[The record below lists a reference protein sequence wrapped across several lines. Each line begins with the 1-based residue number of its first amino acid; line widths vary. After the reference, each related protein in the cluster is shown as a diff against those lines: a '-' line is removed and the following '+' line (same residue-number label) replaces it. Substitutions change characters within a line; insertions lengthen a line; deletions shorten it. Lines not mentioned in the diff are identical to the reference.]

1 MPAPLQHKESSN
13 DTLHDDASSSNRF
26 DGAIPSSMSIDS
38 ATEET
43 PKQQLRRKIF
53 PILQCFFAVAL
64 MGLQDGNF
72 GVILPRIRASYGVSD
87 GLVSILFLLQAGG
100 YFVMAFCN
108 GLVVAKIGQ
117 KGALY
122 LGASLMLVSYILLL
136 FGFPFP
142 AMGCIMIILG
152 CGLAL
157 TNAGTNVYIITAPYR
172 TIVLNLL
179 HASYG
184 TGALIGPLMS
194 SALLAK
200 DLRWEVSYMILAGVA
215 SLNLIGMIAC
225 FWHTKIDTHDDPA
238 IESLALNPEST
249 SRPESMIK
257 QALRQRITQ
266 VGAFYLLFYVGTEVT
281 FGSWSFTFLTE
292 VRGGDPVHL
301 AQVTSG
307 YWAGLTFGRLFLGAV
322 TAHFG
327 ENRMVALY
335 LIITCMMIVVVWQ
348 VTAIAG
354 DIFGLVV
361 IGMALGPMFPTT
373 ISVASQVLPK
383 HLHTTVIGFLA
394 ALGQGGAALFP
405 FITGEIA
412 STAGVIGMMPFTLAL
427 TVSMLIS
434 WIFMPN
440 VGPPLWPFSKKR
452 RGSDRGN
459 SIVDTI
465 VVDEEKTNSR
475 KQSLEV

>member
-1 MPAPLQHKESSN
+1 MDHCDGPMIFQNDSPASHPTTITMPAPLQHKESSN
-13 DTLHDDASSSNRF
+13 DTLHDDASSMNKY
-26 DGAIPSSMSIDS
+26 DGVIQSSMPINPT
-38 ATEET
+38 TEET

-53 PILQCFFAVAL
+53 PILQCFFAVSL

-108 GLVVAKIGQ
+108 GLVVSKIGQ

-142 AMGCIMIILG
+142 AIGCIMIILG

-179 HASYG
+179 HGIRPCINVCESVSHVVLSNRILFIASYG

-215 SLNLIGMIAC
+215 ALNLIGMIAC

-238 IESLALNPEST
+238 IESLTLNPEST

-335 LIITCMMIVVVWQ
+335 LVITCMMVR
-348 VTAIAG
+348 
-354 DIFGLVV
+354 
-361 IGMALGPMFPTT
+361 
-373 ISVASQVLPK
+373 
-383 HLHTTVIGFLA
+383 
-394 ALGQGGAALFP
+394 
-405 FITGEIA
+405 
-412 STAGVIGMMPFTLAL
+412 
-427 TVSMLIS
+427 LIQTE
-434 WIFMPN
+434 MN
-440 VGPPLWPFSKKR
+440 
-452 RGSDRGN
+452 
-459 SIVDTI
+459 
-465 VVDEEKTNSR
+465 
-475 KQSLEV
+475 